1 MKVAKSKLRRI
12 ILEELQFILSEQD
25 DDAPGSTRVVPRTQL
40 RRDAARRA
48 RSQAEKEFFGT
59 DSNDPL
65 VTSDVAPAPSS
76 DDTKK
81 VDMDAII
88 QQEIDS
94 MANPNMQR
102 KEARRLNKVFFGGRN
117 EYGMEMLANSDDA
130 LHEIIEKLVGWM
142 FPRTFKGNEQPS
154 PMFIKVAQEFEKEG
168 INIINNED
176 HFLDRVEE
184 KVLAIAKKGF
194 ADTGAGSEE
203 DVERLGKQQA
213 RERDEAAQGWAVSQV
228 IKVLND
234 EQPDKYGY
242 LPPIDKATAEEIKL
256 LMRDIPRA
264 ESELFK
270 QAYDFYMKKTS

>member
-1 MKVAKSKLRRI
+1 MKLTKSRLRQVI
-12 ILEELQFILSEQD
+12 AEELQNILAEEEQ
-25 DDAPGSTRVVPRTQL
+25 GSTRVVPRAEL

-48 RSQAEKEFFGT
+48 RRQAEKEFFGT
-59 DSNDPL
+59 DSSDPL
-65 VTSDVAPAPSS
+65 MTADVPVSS
-76 DDTKK
+76 AEDTQE

-88 QQEIDS
+88 QQQLDS
-94 MANPNMQR
+94 MADPAMYR
-102 KEARRLNKVFFGGRN
+102 DEARRLFKVFFPGKR
-117 EYGMEMLANSDDA
+117 EYGMEVLANSDDA

-142 FPRTFKGNEQPS
+142 FPRTFRGNEQPS
-154 PMFIKVAQEFEKEG
+154 PLFVKIAQEFEQEG
-168 INIINNED
+168 IPIIANED
-176 HFLDRVEE
+176 EFLDRVEE
-184 KVLAIAKKGF
+184 DVLAIAKKGF

-203 DVERLGKQQA
+203 DLAAVTKQTQGQ
-213 RERDEAAQGWAVSQV
+213 RKEAAMGWAVNQV

-242 LPPIDKATAEEIKL
+242 LPPIDKASTEEISQ

>member
-1 MKVAKSKLRRI
+1 MKISKSKAKQI
-12 ILEELQFILSEQD
+12 IVEELRNVLTEQD

-48 RSQAEKEFFGT
+48 RRQAEKEFFGT

-88 QQEIDS
+88 QQQLDS
-94 MANPNMQR
+94 MADPAMYR
-102 KEARRLNKVFFGGRN
+102 DEARRLFKVFFPGKR
-117 EYGMEMLANSDDA
+117 EYDMERLAFSDDA
-130 LHEIIEKLVGWM
+130 LGEIIEKLVGWM
-142 FPRTFKGNEQPS
+142 FPRTFKGNKQPS

-168 INIINNED
+168 IPIIANED
-176 HFLDRVEE
+176 NFLDRIED
-184 KVLAIAKKGF
+184 KVIAIAKKGF
-194 ADTGAGSEE
+194 ADTGAGSDK
-203 DVERLGKQQA
+203 DVAAVAKQTQDQ
-213 RERDEAAQGWAVSQV
+213 RKEAAKGWAVSQV
-228 IKVLND
+228 IRVLND
-234 EQPDKYGY
+234 EQPTKYGY
-242 LPPIDKATAEEIKL
+242 LPTLDRATNEEITQ

-270 QAYDFYMKKTS
+270 KAYNFYMKKTS

>member
-1 MKVAKSKLRRI
+1 MKLTKSRLRQVI
-12 ILEELQFILSEQD
+12 AEELQNILAEEEQ
-25 DDAPGSTRVVPRTQL
+25 GSTRVAPRAEL

-48 RSQAEKEFFGT
+48 RRQAEKEFFGT
-59 DSNDPL
+59 GSDDPL
-65 VTSDVAPAPSS
+65 VTSDVAVAPSA
-76 DDTKK
+76 DDTQEI
-81 VDMDAII
+81 DMDAII
-88 QQEIDS
+88 QQQMDS
-94 MANPNMQR
+94 MADPAMYR
-102 KEARRLNKVFFGGRN
+102 DEARRMHKVFFGGRN

-142 FPRTFKGNEQPS
+142 FPRTFRGNQQPS
-154 PMFIKVAQEFEKEG
+154 PLFVKIAQEFEKEG
-168 INIINNED
+168 IQIIANED
-176 HFLDRVEE
+176 EFLDRVEE
-184 KVLAIAKKGF
+184 DVLAIARKGF
-194 ADTGAGSEE
+194 AATGAGSEE
-203 DVERLGKQQA
+203 DLAAVTKRTQDQRK
-213 RERDEAAQGWAVSQV
+213 EAAMGWAVSQV